1 MELKN
6 KTITVIGAAKSGIAV
21 ANVVLNLGGKPKITD
36 TKPLI
41 EIETALK
48 GLSDRSKTSIEAG
61 GHTKDFVLASDLIV
75 VSPGVWRE
83 AEVLKWA
90 REKGIPVIGEIEFA
104 WQFCKKPVIAVT
116 GSNGKT
122 TTVSLIAKVLEAAG
136 KKVELCGNV
145 GTPFS
150 QMVLSENVDYF
161 VVEVSS
167 FQLELIDTFCPYI
180 SVFLNFNQNHLDRH
194 SDMQDYFNT
203 KKRIFMNQGNVDYA
217 VLNAK
222 DEMVCRLKV
231 ELKSQMR
238 LFNKGNEQFN
248 PNQLAVLEVSRIVGV
263 ADAITFEVFKKF
275 PGVEHRME
283 IVRKL
288 NGVEYINDSKATTV
302 ESGRWALGSVSAPI
316 IMICGGGEKNLEY
329 NDLRDLVKSK
339 VKKMIVLTQE
349 DGVRKKLHR
358 TFEGVIPLED
368 HDDMRE
374 AINSA
379 YMQAVS
385 GDKVLLSPMF
395 TSYDMFNNFEERG
408 KTFKEIVNGL

>member
-161 VVEVSS
+161 IV
-167 FQLELIDTFCPYI
+167 D
-180 SVFLNFNQNHLDRH
+180 NQSLD
-194 SDMQDYFNT
+194 
-203 KKRIFMNQGNVDYA
+203 
-217 VLNAK
+217 
-222 DEMVCRLKV
+222 C
-231 ELKSQMR
+231 
-238 LFNKGNEQFN
+238 
-248 PNQLAVLEVSRIVGV
+248 
-263 ADAITFEVFKKF
+263 
-275 PGVEHRME
+275 
-283 IVRKL
+283 
-288 NGVEYINDSKATTV
+288 
-302 ESGRWALGSVSAPI
+302 
-316 IMICGGGEKNLEY
+316 
-329 NDLRDLVKSK
+329 
-339 VKKMIVLTQE
+339 
-349 DGVRKKLHR
+349 
-358 TFEGVIPLED
+358 
-368 HDDMRE
+368 
-374 AINSA
+374 
-379 YMQAVS
+379 
-385 GDKVLLSPMF
+385 
-395 TSYDMFNNFEERG
+395 
-408 KTFKEIVNGL
+408 